1 MDKKEMIALWRTD
14 LDDDAAIARMVAAM
28 EGFEKCKPQHVRH
41 WRLNGKNPSK
51 YDDAILK
58 ACAERFRF
66 RVRVPGMVVMEM
78 PAQI

>member
-41 WRLNGKNPSK
+41 WRLNGKRASK
-51 YDDAILK
+51 YDEAILK